1 MTTPY
6 FRRCIQIRAEDAPTV
21 QAGLRGETIDFPG
34 ILSYD
39 EYRHRRA
46 TWNIQRQTEGLD
58 ARWYVGAAVMLVP
71 EPWLIVAGR
80 VLRPK
85 TTVGYATFPR
95 YMGVDPGEGGDDS
108 AWCVIDQHGI
118 LELISYP
125 TPDTNKVVGQ
135 TIMLAKAM
143 NVAWESITFDRGGG
157 GKEHS
162 DRMRAMGYKVRNV
175 GFGEPVK
182 VEPKRGIRTFPER
195 VEVTEE
201 KYASKNRRSEMAWDI
216 RMLLECSENDSGE
229 VVQLRKGG
237 FHIPAGEKYDEL
249 RRQMKLIPITYDAE
263 GRFHLLPKQDPK
275 DPDNEQTL
283 RYIIGRSPDQF
294 DAFGLA
300 CFGMNHKPVRQ
311 MAGVS

>member
-21 QAGLRGETIDFPG
+21 QAGLAGRVVDFPG

-46 TWNIQRQTEGLD
+46 TWNQQRQTEGLD
-58 ARWYVGAAVMLVP
+58 AKWFVGAAVMLVP
-71 EPWLIVAGR
+71 DQWLAVAGR
-80 VLRPK
+80 VKRLPL
-85 TTVGYATFPR
+85 VHGFGNLPR

-108 AWCVIDQHGI
+108 AWCVIDPHGI
-118 LELISYP
+118 LELQSFP
-125 TPDTNKVVGQ
+125 TPDTNKVVGH
-135 TIMLAKAM
+135 TIMLAKQWGVLWE
-143 NVAWESITFDRGGG
+143 NVTFDRGGG
-157 GKEHS
+157 GKEHT
-162 DRMRAMGYKVRNV
+162 DRMRAMGYRVRNV

-216 RMLLECSENDSGE
+216 RMLLECKEQDGDL
-229 VVQLRKGG
+229 VQLRKGG
-237 FHIPAGEKYDEL
+237 FHIPATEKYDEL
-249 RRQMKLIPITYDAE
+249 RRQMRLIPITYDAE

-275 DPDNEQTL
+275 DSDNEQTL
-283 RYIIGRSPDQF
+283 RYIMGCSPDEF

-300 CFGMNHKPVRQ
+300 VFGMNHKPVRQ